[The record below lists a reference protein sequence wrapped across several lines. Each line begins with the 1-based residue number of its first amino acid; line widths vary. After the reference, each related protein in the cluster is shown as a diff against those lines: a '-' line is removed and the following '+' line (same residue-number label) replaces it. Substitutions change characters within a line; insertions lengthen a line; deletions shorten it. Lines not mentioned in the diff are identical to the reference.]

1 MTGLGFTSAT
11 LSKPGARAENED
23 ACGVREDDRGGVWI
37 VADGLGGH
45 GGGEVAAGLAVQA
58 LLGAIDP
65 AAGLGPDRLADALS
79 VAAQALRDRQQAEPA
94 LSGMRTT
101 AVILVSDGAHALWG
115 HLGDSRLYWFRDGR
129 IRAQTE
135 DHSVPQALVKAGEL
149 APEAVR
155 FHEDRNRLLRTLG
168 EDKPPRPTLVE
179 TPLCLVAGDAFLLC
193 SDGFWECVTEGEME
207 IALAKAADP
216 THWLSRLERLLIARD
231 RTGQDNYT
239 AIGVWVRAGDTPP

>member
-1 MTGLGFTSAT
+1 MTGLSFTSAS
-11 LSKPGARAENED
+11 LSKPGARAGNED
-23 ACGVREDDRGGVWI
+23 ACGVREDARGGVWI

-45 GGGEVAAGLAVQA
+45 GGGEVAAQIAVQT

-65 AAGLGPDRLADALS
+65 AADVGPDGLADALS
-79 VAAQALRDRQQAEPA
+79 SAAQALRDRQQAEPA

-101 AVILVSDGAHALWG
+101 VVILISDGARARWA
-115 HLGDSRLYWFRDGR
+115 HLGDSRLYWFRSGR

-168 EDKPPRPTLVE
+168 EEKPPRPTIVQM
-179 TPLCLVAGDAFLLC
+179 PLALAAGDAFLLC
-193 SDGFWECVTEGEME
+193 SDGFWESVTEGEME

-216 THWLSRLERLLIARD
+216 THWLSMMERRLIAREQS
-231 RTGQDNYT
+231 GQDNYT
-239 AIGVWVRAGDTPP
+239 AIGIWVQPSDAR